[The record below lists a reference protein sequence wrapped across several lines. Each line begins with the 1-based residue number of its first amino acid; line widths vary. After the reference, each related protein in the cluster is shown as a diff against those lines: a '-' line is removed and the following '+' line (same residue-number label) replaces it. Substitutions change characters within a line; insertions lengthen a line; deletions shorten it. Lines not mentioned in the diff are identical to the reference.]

1 MAQRAATVEEVRL
14 RLGPAFTDPPIT
26 DAVVQMYLD
35 DTACLISSAFA
46 DCQSQAHAYAAA
58 HCVAMSPYS
67 ATVPGQLEWFAALA
81 GEANGP
87 ASRSFSVPTLAEGDA
102 PWAYSMWG
110 RKFLEYRRA
119 RWGKGSALL
128 ARTSLTG
135 SRPGCYGR

>member
-1 MAQRAATVEEVRL
+1 MAQRAATIDDVRG

-26 DAVVQMYLD
+26 DVVVQLYLE
-35 DTACLISSAFA
+35 DTACFVSSVFG

-58 HCVAMSPYS
+58 HCVAGSSYA
-67 ATVPGQLEWFAALA
+67 ATIPKDPAWFGLLA

-87 ASRSFSVPTLAEGDA
+87 ASRSWAVPPQEAGDL
-102 PWAYSMWG
+102 PWGLSMWG
-110 RKFLEYRRA
+110 RRFLEYRRA

-135 SRPGCYGR
+135 SRPGCF